1 MQMSARKLSKAF
13 PAKIKMHEDQCFGS
27 RALRMVWEYVK
38 NIWNPKIICF
48 LLFSCVAWDFHQ
60 FVSLFLPL
68 SLSLSLNHF
77 LIADFSRFVIF
88 LLTCSKL
95 HIAWLHATEET
106 LSQFAQLA
114 KWGHRVLP
122 QIGSALGVLYLFFFW
137 PTCECARP
145 YNSISDIVLLTDNC
159 AALSCLC
166 ATWGWKLLW
175 WMSLTPM

>member
-13 PAKIKMHEDQCFGS
+13 PAKIKVHEDQCFGS

-48 LLFSCVAWDFHQ
+48 LIFSCVAWDFHQ

-68 SLSLSLNHF
+68 SLSQIESFF

-95 HIAWLHATEET
+95 HIAWHDNWRNAKPVCTTCKMRTSCSSPNRISFGST
-106 LSQFAQLA
+106 LSFFLTHLWMCAALQFN
-114 KWGHRVLP
+114 
-122 QIGSALGVLYLFFFW
+122 FW
-137 PTCECARP
+137 YCA
-145 YNSISDIVLLTDNC
+145 VDNC

>member
-122 QIGSALGVLYLFFFW
+122 QIGSALGVLYLFFFFDPLVNVRG
-137 PTCECARP
+137 PTIQFLILCCWLT
-145 YNSISDIVLLTDNC
+145 IVLH
-159 AALSCLC
+159 
-166 ATWGWKLLW
+166 
-175 WMSLTPM
+175 